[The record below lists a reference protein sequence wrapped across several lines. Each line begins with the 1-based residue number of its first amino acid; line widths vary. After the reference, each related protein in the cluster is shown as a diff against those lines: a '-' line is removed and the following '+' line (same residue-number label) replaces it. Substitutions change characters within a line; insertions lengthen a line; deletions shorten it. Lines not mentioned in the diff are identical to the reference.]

1 MRGAS
6 GGADSFSRLVSGVI
20 GSKPDRVW
28 PDEGV
33 NIMKIKLFAIAAL
46 GAFATACA
54 STPEPVEEPI
64 PAPQPEPV
72 YEPAAPMGPADGSIE
87 HFVETAGDRVFFGY
101 DRHDLSAEARAVL
114 RDQAAWLLTYGDT
127 RITIAGHC
135 DERGTREYNL
145 ALGARRANAARDY
158 LVSQGVDPSRITT
171 TSFGKE
177 RPTCRESNEQ
187 CWAVNRNSTTTITS
201 GYTN

>member
-114 RDQAAWLLTYGDT
+114 RDQAAWLMTYGDT

-145 ALGARRANAARDY
+145 ALGARRAEAVRSYLISRGVSAARIDT
-158 LVSQGVDPSRITT
+158 I
-171 TSFGKE
+171 SFGKE
-177 RPTCRESNEQ
+177 RPIAQGSNEES
-187 CWAVNRNSTTTITS
+187 WARNRNAHTAIVA
-201 GYTN
+201 GAR